1 MEYILFIIG
10 FVILIGGATL
20 LIDGASV
27 IGRKLGIPEA
37 ITGLTIVAIG
47 TSLPEL
53 IINVF
58 ASLEGSTDLA
68 ISNVLG
74 SNIINIFG
82 IIGLTAI
89 ITPIPVQRY
98 TYVRDIPFSMAAVA
112 LLFFLVQDRWISGSE
127 HNVLGTIDG
136 FIFLFILLGFLFV
149 YYRSSK
155 NALKE
160 EMHVKTRP
168 LWLAL
173 VFISTGI
180 TGLYFGGEWIVA
192 GAIKV
197 AGLLGMDESTIGLTI
212 VATATS
218 LPELVTSI
226 IASVKRKPEIAIGNA
241 VGSCIFNI
249 FLVLGLS
256 AAISP
261 LPFRPASLLDLVVA
275 LLATV
280 TLVVFVYTG
289 KGRKISRVEGGL
301 MIVLYAG
308 YLWWILG

>member
-1 MEYILFIIG
+1 VEYILFIIG

-20 LIDGASV
+20 LIDGASA
-27 IGRKLGIPEA
+27 IGRKLGISEA

-53 IINVF
+53 IINLF
-58 ASLEGSTDLA
+58 ASIEGSTDLA

-74 SNIINIFG
+74 SNIINILG
-82 IIGLTAI
+82 IVGLTALI
-89 ITPIPVQRY
+89 SPIPVSKH
-98 TYVRDIPFSMAAVA
+98 TYIRDIPFSMLAVA
-112 LLFFLVQDRWISGSE
+112 LLFLLVQDQWFSAGNQ
-127 HNVLGTIDG
+127 NVVGRTDG
-136 FIFLFILLGFLFV
+136 FIFIALLFV
-149 YYRSSK
+149 FLYIYYRSSK
-155 NALKE
+155 SALKE
-160 EMHVKTRP
+160 EIHAKVRP

-173 VFISTGI
+173 TFIMAGI

-192 GAIKV
+192 GAVRV
-197 AGLLGMDESTIGLTI
+197 AGLFGMDESTVGLTI
-212 VATATS
+212 IAAATS

-249 FLVLGLS
+249 LLVLGLS
-256 AAISP
+256 SVISP
-261 LPFRPASLLDLVVA
+261 LPFSPASLLDLIVA

-289 KGRKISRVEGGL
+289 GGRKISRVEGGL
-301 MIVLYAG
+301 MIMLYAG
-308 YLWWILG
+308 YLWWILT